1 MSEIEVKIIHGQA
14 LNPWLSQLAQL
25 RITVFREFPYLYEG
39 SMAYEAK
46 YLQTYVDSPSSIAVL
61 LLDGDT
67 LIGASTGLPLAD
79 ETPEFSS
86 PFHAAGLA
94 AKDYFYCAET
104 VILPAYR
111 GHGLY
116 RGCFEAREARAQE
129 LDLKHSCF
137 ASVLRPEDHPRRP
150 SEYQAL
156 DLIWQRYGYTARPD
170 LQMSLAWQDLDEDA
184 ESPKTLQFYIKPL
197 T

>member
-1 MSEIEVKIIHGQA
+1 MSELGVKTIYGQA
-14 LNPWLSQLAQL
+14 IGAWLSSLAQL

-39 SMAYEAK
+39 NLAYEAQ
-46 YLQTYVDSPSSIAVL
+46 YLQIYVDSPRSIAVL

-67 LIGASTGLPLAD
+67 LVGASTGLPLAD
-79 ETPEFSS
+79 ETPEFTS

-104 VILPAYR
+104 IILPAYR

-116 RGCFEAREARAQE
+116 RGCFEAREARAKE
-129 LDLKHSCF
+129 LGLKYSCL
-137 ASVLRPEDHPRRP
+137 ASVLRPENHPRRP
-150 SEYQAL
+150 ADYQAL
-156 DLIWQRYGYTARPD
+156 DPIWQRYGYTARPD
-170 LQMSLAWQDLDEDA
+170 LQMSLAWQDLDEAA
-184 ESPKTLQFYIKPL
+184 ESPKALQFYIKPL